1 MSRSA
6 EDYDLPDVERDFFI
20 SEDAPSEL
28 QDFVAELLGYLY
40 SPDRGGKID
49 EYGMWDMGHCW
60 LLAQALHEWIGP
72 RSSLKWVV
80 GRDLR
85 KVDRG
90 LPVLPQHVV
99 VQVGEFYIDGNGLF
113 IKDELIEWFKRDDF
127 IQVSLKPFDPVDAES
142 YSIHCSQRDK
152 RLILR
157 DLDLEFGNG
166 EMVADVAGV

>member
-6 EDYDLPDVERDFFI
+6 EDYDLPDVERDFVI
-20 SEDAPSEL
+20 SEEAPSEL
-28 QDFVAELLGYLY
+28 RDFVAELLWYLY
-40 SPDRGGKID
+40 SEDRGGKID
-49 EYGMWDMGHCW
+49 EYGMWDSGHCW

-80 GRDLR
+80 GRDLH

-99 VQVGEFYIDGNGLF
+99 VQVGQFYIDGNGLF
-113 IKDELIEWFKRDDF
+113 TKDELIEWFKGEGF
-127 IQVSLKPFDPVDAES
+127 VQISLKSFDPVEAAD
-142 YSIHCSQRDK
+142 YSIHCVQKDK

-157 DLDLEFGNG
+157 DLELEFGDG
-166 EMVADVAGV
+166 DEVADAAGV